1 MTITKKSRKQQY
13 RKSQSRKP
21 FVSKREEN
29 KALSALDKL
38 QAASAGLNFKH
49 NESKKLIKD
58 AAEILRSLKTTPTQ
72 NAGRKRKTNRNKNR
86 SNKTKKNK
94 K

>member
-1 MTITKKSRKQQY
+1 MTITKKSRKQQSR
-13 RKSQSRKP
+13 RKT
-21 FVSKREEN
+21 FVSKKDEN
-29 KALSALDKL
+29 KAISALQKL
-38 QAASAGLNFKH
+38 EAASAGLNFKH
-49 NESKKLIKD
+49 NESKKLINE
-58 AAEILRSLKTTPTQ
+58 AADILRSFKTTPTQ

>member
-1 MTITKKSRKQQY
+1 MTITKKSRKQQSR
-13 RKSQSRKP
+13 RKT
-21 FVSKREEN
+21 FVSKRDEN
-29 KALSALDKL
+29 KAISALQKL
-38 QAASAGLNFKH
+38 EAASAGLNFKH
-49 NESKKLIKD
+49 NESKKLIND
-58 AAEILRSLKTTPTQ
+58 AADILRSFKTHTQ

>member
-1 MTITKKSRKQQY
+1 MTITKKSRKQQSR
-13 RKSQSRKP
+13 RKT
-21 FVSKREEN
+21 FVSKRDEN
-29 KALSALDKL
+29 KAISALQKL
-38 QAASAGLNFKH
+38 EAASAGLNFKH
-49 NESKKLIKD
+49 NESKKLINE
-58 AAEILRSLKTTPTQ
+58 AADILRSFKTPTQ